1 MTQTQLNDTIAIAHR
16 MALEQRRTLEARTKA
31 KDLILPDMQQ
41 AAITHP
47 HIDFAWCETLDN
59 LADGFQQDNGDID
72 IVRHEDC
79 SDGFSLQLA
88 IALAQLSS
96 GNNTDTDFFD
106 ECVYPTHNGI
116 DLQTFYALR
125 GEGELMRLW
134 TFYSKGAYERGEGTE
149 MYAYPHERASVYEE
163 DEEEE

>member
-31 KDLILPDMQQ
+31 KALILPDMQQ

-47 HIDFAWCETLDN
+47 GTTFAWCETLDDI
-59 LADGFQQDNGDID
+59 ADGFQQDNGDFD
-72 IVRHEDC
+72 IARHEDC
-79 SDGFSLQLA
+79 SEGFSLQIV
-88 IALAQLSS
+88 IALAQLAN

-106 ECVYPTHNGI
+106 ECVYPTPEGI
-116 DLQTFYALR
+116 DTQSFYALR

-134 TFYSKGAYERGEGTE
+134 VYHSKGEYERGEGTE
-149 MYAYPHERASVYEE
+149 MYAYPYERAEVYCE
-163 DEEEE
+163 DEDED